1 MPKVTYIEANG
12 QSHEVDLDAGVS
24 QMQGAVDNM
33 IEGIVAECGGF
44 CSCATCHCYIDQQ
57 WLDKLEPATEMEN
70 DLLECVTEPKD
81 NSRLSCQIVISDD
94 LNGLVVHLPE
104 SQF

>member
-24 QMQGAVDNM
+24 LMQGAVDNM
-33 IEGIVAECGGF
+33 IEGIVAECGGS

-94 LNGLVVHLPE
+94 LNGLVVHLPK